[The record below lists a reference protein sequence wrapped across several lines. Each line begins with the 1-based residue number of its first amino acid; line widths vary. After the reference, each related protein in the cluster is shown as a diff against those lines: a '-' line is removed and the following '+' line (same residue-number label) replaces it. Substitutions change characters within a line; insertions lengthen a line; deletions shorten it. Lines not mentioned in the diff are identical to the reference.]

1 MGNMNIAVHRK
12 SIIQTPTLQKPTSTN
27 VIRHMACARKHESI
41 IWLLIQFV
49 YAVSSM
55 ASAASTGCK
64 VHVIPTT
71 DRLL

>member
-12 SIIQTPTLQKPTSTN
+12 SVIQTHTLQKPTSTIA
-27 VIRHMACARKHESI
+27 IRHMACARKHESI
-41 IWLLIQFV
+41 IWLLV

-64 VHVIPTT
+64 VHVMPTT
-71 DRLL
+71 DRLR